1 MGEDSFSF
9 CQKTYIVYKKEC
21 IFLDILKFLA
31 EVINFLNGKKYR
43 AEQSTRSRYVTYRDS
58 ARLQRAD
65 WSTLWANLAMGYD
78 KFVYKG
84 NSLIPIFSMFQF
96 PNPSL
101 ESVSK

>member
-1 MGEDSFSF
+1 MYIFGYFKIFSRGDKF
-9 CQKTYIVYKKEC
+9 CKWQKVQS
-21 IFLDILKFLA
+21 
-31 EVINFLNGKKYR
+31 R

-84 NSLIPIFSMFQF
+84 NSLISIFSMFQF